1 MYFPPPSTFQKVR
14 RRHGPVSH
22 LYLLARSSSSRTS
35 ESVVSSQSC
44 ICWWI
49 KTNQWWLESGAS
61 GVWDFGIWRSLTC
74 LGDPLVKSLRV
85 TIRESLGVWIYIGAL
100 PALSLCPKKT
110 QDNLKQRHI
119 ISTVRSKHSSCGPGS
134 SNDYASIMVQMFILF
149 TSECTVHS
157 R

>member
-1 MYFPPPSTFQKVR
+1 MVLLAIYICLPGRPRLEPPSPLFLHNHAT
-14 RRHGPVSH
+14 
-22 LYLLARSSSSRTS
+22 Y
-35 ESVVSSQSC
+35 

-100 PALSLCPKKT
+100 PALSLCPKRT